1 MVIAFAHRGKFA
13 KPNPAFSIRPVP
25 PSPSLRVLI
34 IGCGSIGTRHARTF
48 QATQRAE
55 VIACDNRPE
64 LTTALANSLGLAT
77 TNDWQAALADDR
89 LTHVVIATPAPL
101 HVRMAQA
108 CLAAGKHV
116 LIEKPLALD
125 LTGMDELIATRDR
138 SGCFAGVAYVQH
150 FAPAIQAART
160 FLADLPFGPVR
171 HVTVAAGQHFPTF
184 RPAYRE
190 IYYNNHAQGGGAI
203 QDALTHLTNAV
214 EWIIGPATRVY
225 CDAAH
230 QVLEGVEVE
239 DTVNLLARHGTIQAA
254 YALNQFQAPNEI
266 TIDFH
271 AAGGSVRIELHHQRW
286 GVLPQGAPAWTWHEA
301 PLIDR
306 DQQFIAQ
313 ARSFLDAQPG
323 DTAPLCTLEEG
334 AQSIRFNLAA
344 LQSTRE
350 GRAIDLSS

>member
-1 MVIAFAHRGKFA
+1 M
-13 KPNPAFSIRPVP
+13 SSRP
-25 PSPSLRVLI
+25 LKVLI

-48 QATQRAE
+48 HATQRAE

-64 LTTALANSLGLAT
+64 LTAAVAESLGLAT
-77 TNDWQAALADDR
+77 TDNWEAALTDET
-89 LTHVVIATPAPL
+89 LTHVLIATPAPL

-108 CLAAGKHV
+108 SLAAGKQV

-125 LTGMDELIATRDR
+125 LTGIDELIATRDR

-150 FAPAIQAART
+150 FAPALQGARA
-160 FLADLPFGPVR
+160 FLADRPFGPVR
-171 HVTVAAGQHFPTF
+171 HVTVTAGQHFPTF

-203 QDALTHLTNAV
+203 QDALTHLANAV
-214 EWIIGPATRVY
+214 EWIIGPATRLY

-239 DTVNLLARHGTIQAA
+239 DTVNLVARHGATQAV

-266 TIDFH
+266 TCDFH
-271 AAGGSVRIELHHQRW
+271 AAGGSVRVELHRQRW
-286 GVLPQGAPAWTWHEA
+286 GVLPLGADAWVWHDA
-301 PLIDR
+301 PMVDR

-313 ARSFLDAQPG
+313 AHAFLDAAPG
-323 DTAPLCTLEEG
+323 DTQPLCTLEEG

-344 LQSTRE
+344 LQSARE
-350 GRAIDLSS
+350 GRAVDLSS